1 MHHTTSSHVTP
12 YRATSHPNDVLKS
25 DLSREQVNDMWR
37 RKLGLLCWNKP
48 VANLYR
54 DLEVGE

>member
-1 MHHTTSSHVTP
+1 MSLHATSHH
-12 YRATSHPNDVLKS
+12 ATSHPDDVLKS

-37 RKLGLLCWNKP
+37 RKLGLLRWNKP